1 MIERSGNSGFSI
13 YCAVVKLRNPIDQPL
28 LLSSLQRSY
37 RSIQTRDIK
46 GDLPAAAKNSWRS
59 GPRCYGEDTRI
70 WRGGGQVALASHN
83 WHILIC
89 NMRENPNPHLLFFRK
104 VVTKI
109 SSFALFKAHLKIYW
123 GTILI
128 GPLNMVDWVH
138 QKLGSLSAKIIMGW
152 ISLIP
157 LLLTS
162 PSFVEGGSLVGQI
175 LGNGADS
182 WNLESVIWKLGWGER
197 ANDCTKWGPVLSSLV
212 AGCDL

>member
-1 MIERSGNSGFSI
+1 MTSHC
-13 YCAVVKLRNPIDQPL
+13 YL

-89 NMRENPNPHLLFFRK
+89 NTRENPNPHLLL
-104 VVTKI
+104 TKAHKSVHNI
-109 SSFALFKAHLKIYW
+109 STRAFALFKAHYSIFGRLN
-123 GTILI
+123 ILS
-128 GPLNMVDWVH
+128 PTDPCQL
-138 QKLGSLSAKIIMGW
+138 SLIIGW
-152 ISLIP
+152 IS
-157 LLLTS
+157 LLTS
-162 PSFVEGGSLVGQI
+162 PSFVEGGSLVGRI

-182 WNLESVIWKLGWGER
+182 WNLESGIWKVEGGS
-197 ANDCTKWGPVLSSLV
+197 VLMTVQSGAQSSALWWLAV
-212 AGCDL
+212 TCNL